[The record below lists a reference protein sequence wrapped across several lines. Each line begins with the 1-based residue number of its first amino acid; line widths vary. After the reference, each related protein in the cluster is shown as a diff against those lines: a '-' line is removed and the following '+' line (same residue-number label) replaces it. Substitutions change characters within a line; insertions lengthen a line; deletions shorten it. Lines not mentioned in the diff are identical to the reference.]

1 MWAGPVSPA
10 LHHGHRLVT
19 VCNGAPG
26 GGGAVTRRYPI
37 LVPPARA
44 SLYVRSMSTTPTI
57 LVVDDDPE
65 IRDLLARFLDKHGLA
80 ALTAPDG
87 ERALRAVRDESV
99 DLVVLDLML
108 PGEGG
113 FEICRKLRQI
123 STVPV
128 IMLTALAED
137 TDRIVGLELGADD
150 YVTKPFN
157 PRELLARLRA
167 VLRRASGQAVA
178 GEEAG
183 TTFAFA
189 GWSLDVAR
197 RELLDP
203 EGAMVSLT
211 AGEFDLLVAFLEHP
225 RRVLDR
231 DQLLTFTKGR
241 MAQPFDRSID
251 VQLSRLRRKIEADPG
266 EPRLIKTVRGGGYQF
281 TPEVT
286 RR

>member
-1 MWAGPVSPA
+1 MP
-10 LHHGHRLVT
+10 T
-19 VCNGAPG
+19 VL
-26 GGGAVTRRYPI
+26 I
-37 LVPPARA
+37 
-44 SLYVRSMSTTPTI
+44 
-57 LVVDDDPE
+57 VDDDPE
-65 IRDLLARFLDKHGLA
+65 IRDLLARFLDKHGVA
-80 ALTAPDG
+80 ALVAADG
-87 ERALRAVRDESV
+87 ESVLRTVRDERV

-157 PRELLARLRA
+157 PRELLARIRA
-167 VLRRASGQAVA
+167 VLRRASGQHAP
-178 GEEAG
+178 EENSG
-183 TTFAFA
+183 TAYAFA
-189 GWSLDVAR
+189 GWRLDVAR

-203 EGAMVSLT
+203 DGALVSLT

-241 MAQPFDRSID
+241 MAQPFDRSVD
-251 VQLSRLRRKIEADPG
+251 VQLSRLRRKIEPDPR
-266 EPRLIKTVRGGGYQF
+266 EPQIIKTVRGGGYQF

-286 RR
+286 RS

>member
-1 MWAGPVSPA
+1 M
-10 LHHGHRLVT
+10 
-19 VCNGAPG
+19 
-26 GGGAVTRRYPI
+26 
-37 LVPPARA
+37 
-44 SLYVRSMSTTPTI
+44 PTI

-65 IRDLLARFLDKHGLA
+65 IRDLLARFLDKHGMT
-80 ALTAPDG
+80 ALTASDG
-87 ERALRAVRDESV
+87 ERALRTVRDENV

-113 FEICRKLRQI
+113 FEICRKLRQV

-157 PRELLARLRA
+157 PRELLARIRA
-167 VLRRASGQAVA
+167 VLRRVAGQATAEDDKATVYL
-178 GEEAG
+178 
-183 TTFAFA
+183 FA
-189 GWSLDVAR
+189 GWRLDVAR

-203 EGAMVSLT
+203 EGALVSLT

-251 VQLSRLRRKIEADPG
+251 VQLSRLRRKIEPDPK
-266 EPRLIKTVRGGGYQF
+266 EPQIIKTVRGGGYQF
-281 TPEVT
+281 TPEVS
-286 RR
+286 RA

>member
-1 MWAGPVSPA
+1 MPA
-10 LHHGHRLVT
+10 
-19 VCNGAPG
+19 
-26 GGGAVTRRYPI
+26 
-37 LVPPARA
+37 
-44 SLYVRSMSTTPTI
+44 I

-65 IRDLLARFLDKHGLA
+65 IRDLLARFLGKHGMT

-87 ERALRAVRDESV
+87 ERALRTVRDENV

-157 PRELLARLRA
+157 PRELLARIRA
-167 VLRRASGQAVA
+167 VLRRAAGQALPEDEGV
-178 GEEAG
+178 
-183 TTFAFA
+183 TLYLFA
-189 GWSLDVAR
+189 GWRLDVAR

-203 EGAMVSLT
+203 EGALVSLT

-251 VQLSRLRRKIEADPG
+251 VQLSRLRRKIEPDPK
-266 EPRLIKTVRGGGYQF
+266 EPQIIKTVRGGGYQF
-281 TPEVT
+281 TPEVA
-286 RR
+286 RG